1 MTALKSKDEERRKK
15 VPSKLHCFQK
25 IDKDGVG
32 DQKAAGREGIK
43 AAGKMGEAVGFT
55 IPENAPRGF
64 RQCIRGDAAG
74 RAEREHDALGLPLT
88 RRGRG
93 ALGIDGV
100 SRKVGVEIARERE
113 ALAAEV
119 TVRAG
124 AEAEVFRERPVTAVV
139 AGRPSRAA
147 EVGDLILLIALP
159 REKPDRGE
167 VHIRLRVVV
176 RQREALA
183 PRKERRALLD
193 LQPVAG
199 KMLGRERERGV
210 KVCLPARHRLL
221 GQTVDEVETQ
231 IVKARGAGVLHR
243 ADGLRV
249 RVDAPDAPQLRVVR
263 GLHPERE
270 AVEACIV
277 QLPQG
282 GNILRAV
289 GVGLERDLRAGGDAV
304 ALKNR
309 VQKAAQAVGAEIA
322 RCAAAEVNGVYG
334 AVRRALPPRGEL
346 RGQRG
351 DVSVHL
357 SLGARQG
364 VEVAVNALRLAER
377 NVDVKPK

>member
-1 MTALKSKDEERRKK
+1 
-15 VPSKLHCFQK
+15 
-25 IDKDGVG
+25 
-32 DQKAAGREGIK
+32 
-43 AAGKMGEAVGFT
+43 
-55 IPENAPRGF
+55 
-64 RQCIRGDAAG
+64 
-74 RAEREHDALGLPLT
+74 
-88 RRGRG
+88 
-93 ALGIDGV
+93 
-100 SRKVGVEIARERE
+100 
-113 ALAAEV
+113 
-119 TVRAG
+119 
-124 AEAEVFRERPVTAVV
+124 
-139 AGRPSRAA
+139 
-147 EVGDLILLIALP
+147 
-159 REKPDRGE
+159 
-167 VHIRLRVVV
+167 
-176 RQREALA
+176 
-183 PRKERRALLD
+183 
-193 LQPVAG
+193 
-199 KMLGRERERGV
+199 MLGRERERGV
-210 KVCLPARHRLL
+210 EVCLPARHRLP

-249 RVDAPDAPQLRVVR
+249 RVDASDAPQLRVVC

-289 GVGLERDLRAGGDAV
+289 GVGLERDLRAGGDAA

-346 RGQRG
+346 HGQRG

>member
-1 MTALKSKDEERRKK
+1 M
-15 VPSKLHCFQK
+15 
-25 IDKDGVG
+25 
-32 DQKAAGREGIK
+32 
-43 AAGKMGEAVGFT
+43 
-55 IPENAPRGF
+55 
-64 RQCIRGDAAG
+64 
-74 RAEREHDALGLPLT
+74 
-88 RRGRG
+88 
-93 ALGIDGV
+93 
-100 SRKVGVEIARERE
+100 
-113 ALAAEV
+113 
-119 TVRAG
+119 
-124 AEAEVFRERPVTAVV
+124 
-139 AGRPSRAA
+139 
-147 EVGDLILLIALP
+147 LIALP

-183 PRKERRALLD
+183 LRKERRALLD

-210 KVCLPARHRLL
+210 EVCLPARHRLL
-221 GQTVDEVETQ
+221 GQTVDEVEAQ
-231 IVKARGAGVLHR
+231 IVKARGASVLHR